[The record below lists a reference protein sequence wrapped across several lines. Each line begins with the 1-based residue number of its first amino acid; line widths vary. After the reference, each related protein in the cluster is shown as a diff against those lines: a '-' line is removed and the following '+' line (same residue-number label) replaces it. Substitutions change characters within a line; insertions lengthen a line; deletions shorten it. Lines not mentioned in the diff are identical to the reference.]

1 MSEPDFRRM
10 GDPLNDR
17 LPPKVR
23 PDRGLIQSADDMS
36 PDQIA
41 AHNATRASGCSHG
54 TFEAAVQV
62 GRMFDSDEA
71 IAAGGDP
78 DSVTVEVRAWC
89 LECGKAVRFEG
100 PIGVS
105 VGPGARPMV
114 SLDGRELR
122 AAGHLGE
129 NRTPSITARLTST
142 STPGG
147 EG

>member
-1 MSEPDFRRM
+1 M
-10 GDPLNDR
+10 
-17 LPPKVR
+17 
-23 PDRGLIQSADDMS
+23 RGPTVADL
-36 PDQIA
+36 QCA
-41 AHNATRASGCSHG
+41 HG
-54 TFEAAVQV
+54 TFEAAVQI

-114 SLDGRELR
+114 SLDGKELR
-122 AAGHLGE
+122 ATGHLGE
-129 NRTPSITARLTST
+129 NRTPSITASLTCMAAISARYARSQAARRAAT
-142 STPGG
+142 
-147 EG
+147 